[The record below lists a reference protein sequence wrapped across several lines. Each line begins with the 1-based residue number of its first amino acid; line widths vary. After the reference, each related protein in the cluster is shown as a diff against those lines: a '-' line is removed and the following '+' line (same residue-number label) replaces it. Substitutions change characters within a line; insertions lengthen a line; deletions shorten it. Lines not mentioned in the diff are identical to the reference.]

1 MGSGDK
7 ETPCNRPQTVLGA
20 MMGAAHRP
28 RPDPSILGETRA
40 QVVRVFSVS
49 WRYHC
54 PPAKVADLEYPPDRV
69 LGMQLKK
76 SLETPRV
83 NLTQTL
89 CAGGLDQRA
98 HVAGGRLDRAVRRPD
113 LGRQCLHPLWF

>member
-40 QVVRVFSVS
+40 QVVRAFSVS

-69 LGMQLKK
+69 LGMQLIK
-76 SLETPRV
+76 SLETPLF
-83 NLTQTL
+83 NLSQTL
-89 CAGGLDQRA
+89 CTGGRDQRA
-98 HVAGGRLDRAVRRPD
+98 QVTSWRLDRAGRRPD
-113 LGRQCLHPLWF
+113 FRRQFL